1 MTPEEFKNKA
11 QELYDKHKGFAGED
25 GHMDVDA
32 LLTECLISLGY
43 KEGTDILWS
52 MQDFWYA

>member
-1 MTPEEFKNKA
+1 MTPEEFKAKA
-11 QELYDKHKGFAGED
+11 QELYDEHEGYTGED

-32 LLTECLISLGY
+32 LLTECLVSLGY

-52 MQDFWYA
+52 MRDFWYA